1 MGYSAFLERMG
12 EGNDLLYAKSILSCD
27 AKTKMPPGGADT
39 RAKQLATLTVL
50 ARDYLVADETRRLLE
65 QAEAETTT
73 LALDSVEPVSYTHL
87 TLPTSDLV

>member
-12 EGNDLLYAKSILSCD
+12 EVNDLLNAKSILSWD

-50 ARDYLVADETRRLLE
+50 ARDHLVADETRRLLE
-65 QAEAETTT
+65 
-73 LALDSVEPVSYTHL
+73 PVSYTHL
-87 TLPTSDLV
+87 RAHETDS